1 MVNQMNDK
9 TITETTDT
17 PVLKT
22 IKDFMT
28 SLKVLMVLV
37 FVAYLFSGITLVKP
51 DEIAIILRMGKL
63 VGNTPAEQI
72 HNPGWM
78 FALPKPFDRVEKIPK
93 ERDLEITIND
103 LAPKNNIKKDE
114 SGNISTIDPTVEGY
128 CISGDENIYQTSL
141 NVKYKITDPIKYR
154 FNYSIGPNQIIRDF
168 IVSEFTIVSCGF
180 TINGLLTQDK
190 KELSNQVLK
199 NVQKK
204 LDAINSGLT
213 ITYLGISKIGP
224 PPFLSFDF
232 DDVQSANVD
241 KYQYINKA
249 KSRREVKTSEAEGEY
264 QKKLNEAE
272 AYEEKTIAEATANS
286 KIFLEMLKV
295 FEQNPHEVYLD
306 LRNKTINKIVKDSGN
321 LIVFPDVEG
330 SSGNVT
336 LLLGL
341 NGSVVTKITTPD
353 GYFEEDD

>member
-1 MVNQMNDK
+1 MVKQMNDK
-9 TITETTDT
+9 KIAETTNN

-22 IKDFMT
+22 IKEFMT
-28 SLKVLMVLV
+28 LIKALMVLV

-78 FALPKPFDRVEKIPK
+78 FAFPKPFDKVEKIPK
-93 ERDLEITIND
+93 ERDLEVAIND
-103 LAPKNNIKKDE
+103 LAPKPSKKDDE
-114 SGNISTIDPTVEGY
+114 SGNISSIDPTVEGY

-141 NVKYKITDPIKYR
+141 NVKYKIADPIKYR
-154 FNYSIGPNQIIRDF
+154 FNYSISPNQIIKDF
-168 IVSEFTIVSCGF
+168 IVSEFTTVSCGF

-190 KELSNQVLK
+190 EELSNQVLK
-199 NVQKK
+199 NVQSK
-204 LDAINSGLT
+204 LDAIDSGLT

-232 DDVQSANVD
+232 EDVQSANVD

-249 KSRREVKTSEAEGEY
+249 KSRRGVKTSEAEGEY
-264 QKKLNEAE
+264 QKSLNEAE
-272 AYEEKTIAEATANS
+272 AYEEKTIAEATA
-286 KIFLEMLKV
+286 KAGKFLEMLKAY
-295 FEQNPHEVYLD
+295 ESNPEEISLD
-306 LRNKTINKIVKDSGN
+306 MRNKTINKLVSDSGN

-330 SSGNVT
+330 SKGNVT

-341 NGSVVTKITTPD
+341 NGSIVTKITTP
-353 GYFEEDD
+353 